1 MDAVDAA
8 DSLTR
13 RTARAVQQACHV
25 TLVIIEKVASR
36 RLLNAQVDAMGV
48 ARRHLPDMARAG
60 EVLLRLLIKINTATL
75 VDAANDPVLQ
85 TRTPEI
91 DDQDQWASVT

>member
-13 RTARAVQQACHV
+13 RTAHAAQLACHV

-36 RLLNAQVDAMGV
+36 RLLNAQVDALGV
-48 ARRHLPDMARAG
+48 ARRHHLDMARAG
-60 EVLLRLLIKINTATL
+60 EVLLRLLTKINTATL

-91 DDQDQWASVT
+91 DDQDQWDSVI

>member
-48 ARRHLPDMARAG
+48 ARRHLPDMARADG
-60 EVLLRLLIKINTATL
+60 VLRRLLIKINTATL

-85 TRTPEI
+85 TRTPGI
-91 DDQDQWASVT
+91 DDQDQWASVI

>member
-8 DSLTR
+8 DSLMR
-13 RTARAVQQACHV
+13 RTAHAAELACHV

-60 EVLLRLLIKINTATL
+60 EVLLRLPIKIDTATL

-85 TRTPEI
+85 TWTPEI
-91 DDQDQWASVT
+91 DDQDQWASVI